1 VSAHAASPTQDADP
15 CPDPTMKTSLS
26 TLAAAGLLAVVWT
39 LPAHASLEL
48 AQKKACMACHQ
59 VERKVVGPSY
69 AEIAKRYRGQADAA
83 AVLAESIRKGGSG
96 RWCWRSGCSTAQSE
110 ARGARGRPP
119 SGRSRRVIGSA
130 ATQPRAACPR
140 SPFMHTAIT

>member
-1 VSAHAASPTQDADP
+1 
-15 CPDPTMKTSLS
+15 MKTSLS

-96 RWCWRSGCSTAQSE
+96 RWGPAPMPAQPNLSE
-110 ARGARGRPP
+110 DDALVLAKWVLNGAK
-119 SGRSRRVIGSA
+119 
-130 ATQPRAACPR
+130 
-140 SPFMHTAIT
+140 